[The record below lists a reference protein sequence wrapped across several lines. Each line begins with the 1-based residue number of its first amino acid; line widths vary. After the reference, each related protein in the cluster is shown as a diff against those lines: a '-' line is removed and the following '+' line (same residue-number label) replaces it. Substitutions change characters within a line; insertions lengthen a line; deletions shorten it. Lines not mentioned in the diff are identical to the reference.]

1 MEIIKQGSD
10 NVFEAGP
17 LNCCFPAGT
26 LSLRVD

>member
-10 NVFEAGP
+10 NVFESGP

-26 LSLRVD
+26 LSLRYQ